1 MAFSTSDLEQN
12 RDQFGNPIQADNRLT
27 DQRTAA
33 RDQFGNPINPAVDR
47 DGRVSITVDGNEY
60 RVLAGTH
67 SMASLTK
74 TALLMNPPNFLG
86 AKALHSQKGEKYQAA
101 DSINI
106 EGGEVFTSSTITAP
120 LPGGFNRQERPD
132 SHVVDNRTA
141 AQRAADGADPM
152 PVL

>member
-1 MAFSTSDLEQN
+1 MAISTSDE
-12 RDQFGNPIQADNRLT
+12 FGNPIQADNRLT

-33 RDQFGNPINPAVDR
+33 RDQFGNPINPQPAVAR
-47 DGRVSITVDGNEY
+47 DGRVTITVDGNEY

-67 SMASLTK
+67 SVASLTK

-86 AKALHSQKGEKYQAA
+86 AKALHSRKGENYQAA
-101 DSINI
+101 DTINI
-106 EGGEVFTSSTITAP
+106 EGGEVFTSSTTSAP
-120 LPGGFNRQERPD
+120 LPLGFNHPERPD